1 MSYNNT
7 PITAK
12 IKKTTKGGITQ
23 PLLNVGAPVKM
34 KAPSPNKQV
43 VTKLG
48 GKLVKEV
55 GKRLLPAVKNTLPK
69 VKTYT
74 AEVIGK
80 GSKGARRNV
89 QKNIS
94 DASYKNVPKSSTVGT
109 GLNVFKKAAKYG
121 AFGLAGIVGEKM
133 YDYFSGGDD
142 EPTTP
147 TTTPTTTTPTTTPT
161 TTETKKKNKPYVKK
175 GGKATGNMKDYKL
188 NSQARRDEYTAR
200 GWKQDDTTKVAKKKA
215 EKVNTTTAKPV
226 SIDNKISADLPK
238 VAAKKQT
245 SGKVST
251 YNKVKAAK
259 LAKDGARKTRKA
271 SKKQSQADEARA
283 EGNTRKANR
292 KQKAADRKTLKA
304 SKKFSQAAGAIQPK

>member
-1 MSYNNT
+1 MSYDNT

-12 IKKTTKGGITQ
+12 IKRTTKGGIIQ

-43 VTKLG
+43 VARLG

-55 GKRLLPAVKNTLPK
+55 GKRFLPAVKNTLPK
-69 VKTYT
+69 VKSYT

-80 GSKGARRNV
+80 GSKGARRKV

-94 DASYKNVPKSSTVGT
+94 DASYKNVKSSTAGAV
-109 GLNVFKKAAKYG
+109 VPFIKKAAKYG
-121 AFGLAGIVGEKM
+121 MFGVGTAIAANM

-142 EPTTP
+142 EP
-147 TTTPTTTTPTTTPT
+147 TTPTTTPT

-175 GGKATGNMKDYKL
+175 GGTATGNMKDYKL

-200 GWKQDDTTKVAKKKA
+200 GWKQDDTTKVARKKA
-215 EKVNTTTAKPV
+215 EKVNTLTAKPV
-226 SIDNKISADLPK
+226 SIDNKISADPPK

-259 LAKDGARKTRKA
+259 LAKDGARKTGKA

-304 SKKFSQAAGAIQPK
+304 SKKFSQAAGAVQPK

>member
-1 MSYNNT
+1 MSYDNT

-12 IKKTTKGGITQ
+12 IKRTTKGGITQ

-43 VTKLG
+43 AAKLG
-48 GKLVKEV
+48 GKLVKEG
-55 GKRLLPAVKNTLPK
+55 GKRLLPAVRNTLPK
-69 VKTYT
+69 VRSHT
-74 AEVIGK
+74 AQVIGK
-80 GSKGARRNV
+80 GSKGAGRNV

-94 DASYKNVPKSSTVGT
+94 DASYKNVKSSTAGAIVP
-109 GLNVFKKAAKYG
+109 FIKKAAKYG
-121 AFGLAGIVGEKM
+121 AFGVGTAMAANM

-147 TTTPTTTTPTTTPT
+147 TTTPTTTTPTTT
-161 TTETKKKNKPYVKK
+161 ETKKKNKPYVKK
-175 GGKATGNMKDYKL
+175 GGTATGNMKDYKL

-200 GWKQDDTTKVAKKKA
+200 GWKQDDTTKVARKKA
-215 EKVNTTTAKPV
+215 EKVNTLTAKPV
-226 SIDNKISADLPK
+226 SIDNKISADPPK

-259 LAKDGARKTRKA
+259 LAKDGVRKTGKA

>member
-1 MSYNNT
+1 MSYDNT

-12 IKKTTKGGITQ
+12 IKRTTKGGITQ

-43 VTKLG
+43 VSRLG

-69 VKTYT
+69 VKSHT
-74 AEVIGK
+74 AQVIGK
-80 GSKGARRNV
+80 GSKGAGRNV

-94 DASYKNVPKSSTVGT
+94 DASYKNVKASTVGT
-109 GLNVFKKAAKYG
+109 VVPFIKKAAKYG
-121 AFGLAGIVGEKM
+121 MFGVGTAIAANM

-147 TTTPTTTTPTTTPT
+147 TTTTPTTTTPT

-200 GWKQDDTTKVAKKKA
+200 GWKQDDTTKVARKKA
-215 EKVNTTTAKPV
+215 EKVNTLTAKPV
-226 SIDNKISADLPK
+226 SIDNKISADPPK

-259 LAKDGARKTRKA
+259 LAKDGVRKTGKA